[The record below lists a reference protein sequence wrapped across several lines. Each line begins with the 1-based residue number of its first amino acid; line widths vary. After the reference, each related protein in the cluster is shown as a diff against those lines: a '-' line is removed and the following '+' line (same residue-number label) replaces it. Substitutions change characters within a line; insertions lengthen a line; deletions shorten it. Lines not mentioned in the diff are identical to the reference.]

1 MRIDWVPYS
10 AASLVLGATALSVGS
25 LLLPSYAEAATT
37 VQMTEAQSGLWRAVA
52 VLYFVAAVMLT
63 LGMPSILT
71 LFHVRGARFGLTA
84 VGIFTASAAGTAGFA
99 MLLMFAR
106 ALVENKAIPE
116 TTVMDVTH
124 DTGLTGF
131 LYVWIGTIVVGELL
145 LAVALLR
152 ARTTPRWIPVLL
164 LLHVV
169 LLPIAPYLPDFI
181 GSASP
186 LLIVLALSGLGILA
200 AGQRPTQPAF

>member
-37 VQMTEAQSGLWRAVA
+37 VQMTESQGGLWLGVA

-99 MLLMFAR
+99 MLLMFVR
-106 ALVENKAIPE
+106 ALVMNDAIPE
-116 TTVMDVTH
+116 ATVMDVTQ

-131 LYVWIGTIVVGELL
+131 LYVWIGAIVLGELL
-145 LAVALLR
+145 LALALLR
-152 ARTTPRWIPVLL
+152 ARATPRWIPALL

-169 LLPIAPYLPDFI
+169 LLPSARYLPDFI

-186 LLIVLALSGLGILA
+186 LLIVVALSGLGIRA
-200 AGQRPTQPAF
+200 AGQRTQPAF

>member
-10 AASLVLGATALSVGS
+10 AASLVIGATALAVGS

-37 VQMTEAQSGLWRAVA
+37 VQMAPSQAGLWLAVA
-52 VLYFVAAVMLT
+52 VLYFVAAIMLT

-71 LFHVRGARFGLTA
+71 LFKVCGARFGLTA

-99 MLLMFAR
+99 MLLMFVR
-106 ALVENKAIPE
+106 ALAMNEAIPDA
-116 TTVMDVTH
+116 TVLDVTH

-131 LYVWIGTIVVGELL
+131 LYIWIGALVLGELL
-145 LAVALLR
+145 LALALLR
-152 ARTTPRWIPVLL
+152 AGATPRWIPALL
-164 LLHVV
+164 LVHVA
-169 LLPIAPYLPDFI
+169 LLAVAPYLPDLI

-186 LLIVLALSGLGILA
+186 LLIVVALSGIGIRPA
-200 AGQRPTQPAF
+200 DQRSQPAF

>member
-10 AASLVLGATALSVGS
+10 AASLVIGATALAVGS

-37 VQMTEAQSGLWRAVA
+37 VQMAASEAGLWLAVA
-52 VLYFVAAVMLT
+52 VLYFFAAITLT

-71 LFHVRGARFGLTA
+71 LFRVRGARFGFTA
-84 VGIFTASAAGTAGFA
+84 VGVFTASAAGTAGFA
-99 MLLMFAR
+99 MLLMFVR
-106 ALVENKAIPE
+106 ALVINDAIPE
-116 TTVMDVTH
+116 ATVLDVTH

-131 LYVWIGTIVVGELL
+131 LYIWIGALVLGELL
-145 LAVALLR
+145 LAIALLR

-164 LLHVV
+164 LVHVA
-169 LLPIAPYLPDFI
+169 LLVVAPYLPELI

-186 LLIVLALSGLGILA
+186 LLIVVALSGIGISA
-200 AGQRPTQPAF
+200 AAQRSEPAF

>member
-10 AASLVLGATALSVGS
+10 AASLVLGASALAVGS

-37 VQMTEAQSGLWRAVA
+37 VQMTESQGGVWLAVA

-71 LFHVRGARFGLTA
+71 LFNVRGARLGLTA

-99 MLLMFAR
+99 MLLMFVR
-106 ALVENKAIPE
+106 ALVMNDAIAE
-116 TTVMDVTH
+116 VTVMDVTQ

-131 LYVWIGTIVVGELL
+131 LYVWIGTILVGELL
-145 LAVALLR
+145 LAFALLR
-152 ARTTPRWIPVLL
+152 ARAAPRWIPVLV
-164 LLHVV
+164 LLHVA
-169 LLPIAPYLPDFI
+169 LLAIAPFLPDVI
-181 GSASP
+181 GSGSP
-186 LLIVLALSGLGILA
+186 LLITVALSGLGIRA
-200 AGQRPTQPAF
+200 AAQRTEPAF